1 MMLRDLIKLIDNR
14 VVEDTT
20 EAKGIYRL
28 TSVTLY
34 DNMDNEKVYTDTIGG
49 LTYACMHRLRN
60 AVLSQITTDYL
71 SEKGWDDYSL
81 EVTGKNTDGLPYGFS
96 WLTYKW

>member
-1 MMLRDLIKLIDNR
+1 MTLRDLIKLIDNR
-14 VVEDTT
+14 VIEDTT

-28 TSVTLY
+28 TLVIVY

-49 LTYACMHRLRN
+49 PTFTCMKRLRN

-81 EVTGKNTDGLPYGFS
+81 EVKGKNTDGLPYGIS
-96 WLTYKW
+96 WLTYK

>member
-1 MMLRDLIKLIDNR
+1 MTLRDLIKLIDNR

-28 TSVTLY
+28 TSVTVY

-49 LTYACMHRLRN
+49 LTYACKNRLKDF
-60 AVLSQITTDYL
+60 ALAQITTNYL
-71 SEKGWDDYSL
+71 GEKGWDDYSL
-81 EVTGKNTDGLPYGFS
+81 EVMGKNTDGLPYGFS
-96 WLTYKW
+96 WLTYK